1 MLIFGPIKTSLIS
14 DKSLC
19 QFCGMSAFE
28 SSEELEKH
36 VKTGHPLYKCL
47 GCDKSFLEFYNFNSH
62 VVNCKSSWKE
72 SISSYVIYDCGSC
85 HQFSI
90 SLKDLYMHYLK
101 CYAKIQVASELIYI
115 LDAEAHFT
123 LTSKIDIFH
132 FYDNQLLER
141 TLQCPE
147 ILIFYFFY
155 HKN

>member
-1 MLIFGPIKTSLIS
+1 MLIFGQIKTTLIS

-47 GCDKSFLEFYNFNSH
+47 GCDKSFLEFCNFNSH
-62 VVNCKSSWKE
+62 VVNCKPSWKE

-101 CYAKIQVASELIYI
+101 CYAKIQVANLYIYI
-115 LDAEAHFT
+115 
-123 LTSKIDIFH
+123 S
-132 FYDNQLLER
+132 
-141 TLQCPE
+141 
-147 ILIFYFFY
+147 
-155 HKN
+155 

>member
-1 MLIFGPIKTSLIS
+1 MLIFGQIKTTLIS

-47 GCDKSFLEFYNFNSH
+47 GCDKSFLEFCNFNSH

-101 CYAKIQVASELIYI
+101 CYAKIQVA
-115 LDAEAHFT
+115 
-123 LTSKIDIFH
+123 
-132 FYDNQLLER
+132 N
-141 TLQCPE
+141 
-147 ILIFYFFY
+147 
-155 HKN
+155 

>member
-1 MLIFGPIKTSLIS
+1 MLIFGPIKTPLIS

-47 GCDKSFLEFYNFNSH
+47 GCDKSFLQFCNFNSH

-101 CYAKIQVASELIYI
+101 CYAKIQVANLYMYI
-115 LDAEAHFT
+115 LGAEAHFT
-123 LTSKIDIFH
+123 LTAKIDIFH
-132 FYDNQLLER
+132 SYEKVHDF
-141 TLQCPE
+141 
-147 ILIFYFFY
+147 
-155 HKN
+155 

>member
-1 MLIFGPIKTSLIS
+1 MLIFGPIKTPLIS

-47 GCDKSFLEFYNFNSH
+47 GCDKSFLEFCNFNSH

-101 CYAKIQVASELIYI
+101 CYAKIQVANLYIYPRCRSTFYNYSQNW
-115 LDAEAHFT
+115 HF
-123 LTSKIDIFH
+123 S
-132 FYDNQLLER
+132 LLW
-141 TLQCPE
+141 
-147 ILIFYFFY
+147 
-155 HKN
+155 

>member
-1 MLIFGPIKTSLIS
+1 MLIFGQIKTTLIS

-47 GCDKSFLEFYNFNSH
+47 GCDKSFLEFCNFNSH
-62 VVNCKSSWKE
+62 VVNCKPSWKE

-101 CYAKIQVASELIYI
+101 CYAKIQVANLYIYI

-123 LTSKIDIFH
+123 LTAKIDIFH
-132 FYDNQLLER
+132 SYDNQLFSADSNMSRNSNFLFCL
-141 TLQCPE
+141 T
-147 ILIFYFFY
+147 IL
-155 HKN
+155 